1 MSLYIN
7 NITSKLSFEVLAKWS
22 FFLLVMTLPLGLFLN
37 TLFSIFFF
45 LLFTTH
51 VIISDRLN
59 GNNKLTKLIIMNL
72 PLLLPFLSLTFSEN
86 LEESAKI
93 LFKTT
98 PIFFFS
104 IFAVYKNSWFKNK
117 IKTAFKFLVAGC
129 LLAAV
134 FCWAM
139 AIYDLFSNG
148 LPLIYIFNKE
158 FSHHHLSGIVGV
170 HTPYLALF
178 INTALIFMLF
188 GHDHTE
194 KLFSGGMFYFSF
206 TVLVLFLVHLM
217 ARNAIFCLIIYSM
230 FYLIWNRKW
239 TVLLCLSLSLSAIF
253 IKILLM
259 DNNSLRDR
267 LFSSVNL
274 FEKETVF
281 KKQDKRF
288 VRWSSSLEVFRRAPI
303 FGVGTGGIDFF
314 RKKEYLKRLDSEAY
328 NLNYNSHNQYIEYLS
343 TYGLLGSICLLFLAG
358 HIFKLISQKKSVFL
372 AVLFFSFLIA
382 MLTESMMVR
391 AWGISFFGILYITL
405 YSWE

>member
-1 MSLYIN
+1 
-7 NITSKLSFEVLAKWS
+7 
-22 FFLLVMTLPLGLFLN
+22 
-37 TLFSIFFF
+37 
-45 LLFTTH
+45 
-51 VIISDRLN
+51 
-59 GNNKLTKLIIMNL
+59 
-72 PLLLPFLSLTFSEN
+72 
-86 LEESAKI
+86 
-93 LFKTT
+93 
-98 PIFFFS
+98 
-104 IFAVYKNSWFKNK
+104 
-117 IKTAFKFLVAGC
+117 
-129 LLAAV
+129 
-134 FCWAM
+134 M

-148 LPLIYIFNKE
+148 FPLIYIFNKE